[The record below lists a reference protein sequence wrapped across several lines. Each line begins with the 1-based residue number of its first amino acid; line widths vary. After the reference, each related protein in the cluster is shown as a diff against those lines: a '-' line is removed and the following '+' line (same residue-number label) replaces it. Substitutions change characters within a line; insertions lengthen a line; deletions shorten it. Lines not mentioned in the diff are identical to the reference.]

1 MNKFSNS
8 RIYRRSQPLKWLL
21 LSSFLLF
28 GAVQTRVASAAE
40 TVRLASLDLSA
51 VEQGWGKPQ
60 IDKSVDMHPIT
71 IAGRHFEHGL
81 GTHSPGDMLID
92 LNGGATRFT
101 AWVGIDDETNKRG
114 SAEFQIVGDG
124 KLLWSSGV
132 MRGGQ
137 EPRHVDVD
145 MTGVRQ
151 LALLV
156 GDGGDGFEYDHADW
170 ADAAF
175 TVTGAMPRTL
185 KLAPSNPTVA
195 PSTPAAKPQITAPGI
210 IGLRP
215 NTPVLFTVSA
225 FGQPPMRYTAKG
237 LPPGL
242 KLDAETGKVRGTMA
256 QAGIQTLTVTAK
268 NTIGTDT
275 RKIQLETGQTV
286 CLTPPLGWNSYDCFG
301 DNVIESEI
309 LANARYMRD
318 NLLPHGWEY
327 VIVDYRWYDPDAAK
341 KPNDP
346 NSHQDAALTMDRFGR
361 LEPAPNRFPSAA
373 EGKGFKPLAD
383 TIHRMGLKFGIH
395 IMRGIPRQA
404 VKQNLPIQG
413 SEFHAADAANTAS
426 ICPWCPDMYGV
437 DTSKLAG
444 QAWYDSILR
453 QYAGWGVDYIKVD
466 DMSAPYSAGEIEAV
480 RKAIDKCGR
489 AIAFSLSPG
498 DTPIEQAKHV
508 TVQANLWRISGDFWD
523 EWSAVSHQ
531 FDLIA
536 RWQGN
541 GGPGHW
547 PDADMIPLGHLSVG
561 NRSVGQ
567 DRTTRLT
574 KDEQITMMSLWA
586 LAPSPLM
593 LGMNLPDNDAWT
605 LSLLTNDEVLAI
617 NQDAGGKQA
626 IRLPQPGGTAGTEV
640 WTRELADGS
649 HVIGLF
655 NRLRVSMPLRVRW
668 SDIGLAKVKTVRD
681 VWQRRDVPVQ
691 ADGIETTLGPHGAAL
706 LRVR

>member
-1 MNKFSNS
+1 MNSHFVAKLL
-8 RIYRRSQPLKWLL
+8 PCCLL
-21 LSSFLLF
+21 LLAGLSAETAF
-28 GAVQTRVASAAE
+28 AAPVSAAE
-40 TVRLASLDLSA
+40 TARLASLDLSA
-51 VEQGWGKPQ
+51 VEQGFGKPQ
-60 IDKSVDMHPIT
+60 IDKSVDMHPLS

-137 EPRHVDVD
+137 EPKRADIDV
-145 MTGVRQ
+145 TGVQ
-151 LALLV
+151 QIALIV
-156 GDGGDGFEYDHADW
+156 GDAGDGYEYDHADW
-170 ADAAF
+170 ADAEF
-175 TVTGAMPRTL
+175 TFTGAAPKAI

-195 PSTPAAKPQITAPGI
+195 PTAEPDKPQITVPGI
-210 IGLRP
+210 IGIRL

-225 FGQPPMRYTAKG
+225 VGQPPIRYAAKG
-237 LPPGL
+237 LPRGL
-242 KLDAETGKVRGTMA
+242 NLDAETGQIRGTVT
-256 QAGIQTLTVTAK
+256 QVGTHTLTVTAK
-268 NTIGTDT
+268 NAMGTDS
-275 RKIQLETGQTV
+275 RKIQLVAGDTV

-301 DNVIESEI
+301 DNVVESEI
-309 LANARYMRD
+309 LANARYAHD

-327 VIVDYRWYDPDAAK
+327 IIVDYRWYDPNAATPPNNPNAHKDAI
-341 KPNDP
+341 
-346 NSHQDAALTMDRFGR
+346 LTMDQYGR

-373 EGKGFKPLAD
+373 NGKGFKPLAD
-383 TIHRMGLKFGIH
+383 TIHGMGLKFGIH

-404 VKQNLPIQG
+404 VKQNVPIEG
-413 SEFHAADAANTAS
+413 SAFHAADAAKTAS
-426 ICPWCPDMYGV
+426 VCPWCPDMYGV
-437 DTSKLAG
+437 DTSQPAG

-453 QYAGWGVDYIKVD
+453 QYASWGVDYIKVD

-498 DTPIEQAKHV
+498 DTPVEQAKHV
-508 TVQANLWRISGDFWD
+508 QANANLWRISGDFWD
-523 EWSAVSHQ
+523 EWGAVSHQ
-531 FDLIA
+531 FDLIS

-541 GGPGHW
+541 GGPGRW

-561 NRSVGQ
+561 NRSVGN

-574 KDEQITMMSLWA
+574 RDEQLTMMSLWA
-586 LAPSPLM
+586 IAPSPLM

-617 NQDAGGKQA
+617 NQDKAGKQA
-626 IRLPQPGGTAGTEV
+626 VRLPQPTGIAGTEI
-640 WTRELADGS
+640 WTRAMADGS

-655 NRLRVSMPLRVRW
+655 NRLRVSMPVHIRW
-668 SDIGLAKVKTVRD
+668 SEIGLAKVKTVRD
-681 VWQRRDVPVQ
+681 VWQRKDLPVS
-691 ADGIETTLGPHGAAL
+691 ADEMETTVGPHGAML
-706 LRVR
+706 FRITTH